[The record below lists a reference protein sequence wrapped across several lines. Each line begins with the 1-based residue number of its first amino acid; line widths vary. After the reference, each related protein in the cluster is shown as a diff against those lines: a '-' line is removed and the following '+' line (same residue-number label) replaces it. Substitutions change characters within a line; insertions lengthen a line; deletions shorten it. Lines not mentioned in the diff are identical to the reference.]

1 MEELFY
7 FQPIV
12 QLVDDLLSKLQFC
25 QVGKAAFYGP
35 PLSAFPKWAF
45 DRHFVLDFFSKLGK
59 TVVEIFT
66 LKKVMILVYRK
77 L

>member
-45 DRHFVLDFFSKLGK
+45 DRHFVLDFFLNWGK
-59 TVVEIFT
+59 NCSNIS
-66 LKKVMILVYRK
+66 
-77 L
+77 